1 MQRHLPNILTLANL
15 FCGCCAVVLWLDNRP
30 FVASAFTVASFVL
43 DYADGLVARMLRVH
57 SPLGKEL
64 DSLADVV
71 SFGVVPGIAFYLMLA
86 AAHCGD
92 SAFLWCW
99 PAAGAFVLTIFAAYR
114 LGRFNLDPV
123 PRAYFIGLSTPACTL
138 FVLGLALAARRDDF
152 SVGALLQQNFWA
164 IYLIV
169 GLLSYAM
176 VSNVPLHGFKLGS
189 EGAAGHWRIGLF
201 ATLGALLI
209 WGLGPLGL
217 SAAVVL
223 YVVYSL
229 IYPPGR
235 GI

>member
-1 MQRHLPNILTLANL
+1 MKRHLPNTLTLANL

-30 FVASAFTVASFVL
+30 VVASVFTAASFAL
-43 DYADGLVARMLRVH
+43 DYADGLVARTLKVH

-86 AAHCGD
+86 GVYCEG

-99 PAAGAFVLTIFAAYR
+99 PAAGAFVLTVFAAYR
-114 LGRFNLDPV
+114 LGRFNLDPAS
-123 PRAYFIGLSTPACTL
+123 RAYFIGLSTPACTL
-138 FVLGLALAARRDDF
+138 FVIGLALAARRDDF
-152 SVGALLQQNFWA
+152 GVGALLQQNSWA

-176 VSNVPLHGFKLGS
+176 VSNVPLHGLKLGS
-189 EGAAGHWRIGLF
+189 EGAAGRWRVGLF
-201 ATLGALLI
+201 AALGALLI

-229 IYPPGR
+229 IYPPVKAV
-235 GI
+235 